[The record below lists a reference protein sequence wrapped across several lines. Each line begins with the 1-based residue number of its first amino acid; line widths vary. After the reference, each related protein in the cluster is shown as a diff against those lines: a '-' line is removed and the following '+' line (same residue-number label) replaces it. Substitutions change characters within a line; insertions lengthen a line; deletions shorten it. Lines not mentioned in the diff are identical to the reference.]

1 MKNLNPKR
9 HFAKTLIIAMVLLLS
24 QLYMEAQRQISLKTL
39 IDSAMNYYPIH
50 QQTQLYQQAYE
61 LRNQQIKQDNLPQL
75 ELNGK
80 ATYQNEVVGINLQIP
95 NYSIPEFSKDQ
106 YRISLDLQQNI
117 YSGNSSSHRQSIND
131 LQKQSQLKQM
141 EVELYQLKRSLVE
154 LAFALEFVQ
163 QQRALNK
170 THRDQL
176 QIKFTEFTSLV
187 QNGSMLASQLD
198 ALQLEQLKLEQALTE
213 LSSERIRICA
223 SISNLSGLPID
234 TSMHI
239 DLGNPLPPAQKT
251 QNRPEY
257 QLMSLQ
263 QQSLLKSQ
271 DLNYSQYLPRV
282 YAYATAGY
290 GRPGFN
296 YLSDEFDD
304 FYLVGLGLNWKIWNW
319 QDGKKDR
326 EVLKI
331 NSQIIETQK
340 ESFDLNL
347 QNSLTQYQ
355 QEMLKQQELVK
366 QDDKMIQ
373 LQTNIVKTADHQ
385 LKNGSIT
392 SSAYVD
398 ELQKLRQYQ
407 MAMETHKIRE
417 KLAVV
422 NYIWALGLL

>member
-1 MKNLNPKR
+1 
-9 HFAKTLIIAMVLLLS
+9 
-24 QLYMEAQRQISLKTL
+24 
-39 IDSAMNYYPIH
+39 
-50 QQTQLYQQAYE
+50 
-61 LRNQQIKQDNLPQL
+61 
-75 ELNGK
+75 
-80 ATYQNEVVGINLQIP
+80 
-95 NYSIPEFSKDQ
+95 
-106 YRISLDLQQNI
+106 
-117 YSGNSSSHRQSIND
+117 
-131 LQKQSQLKQM
+131 M

>member
-1 MKNLNPKR
+1 
-9 HFAKTLIIAMVLLLS
+9 
-24 QLYMEAQRQISLKTL
+24 
-39 IDSAMNYYPIH
+39 
-50 QQTQLYQQAYE
+50 
-61 LRNQQIKQDNLPQL
+61 
-75 ELNGK
+75 
-80 ATYQNEVVGINLQIP
+80 
-95 NYSIPEFSKDQ
+95 
-106 YRISLDLQQNI
+106 
-117 YSGNSSSHRQSIND
+117 
-131 LQKQSQLKQM
+131 
-141 EVELYQLKRSLVE
+141 
-154 LAFALEFVQ
+154 
-163 QQRALNK
+163 
-170 THRDQL
+170 
-176 QIKFTEFTSLV
+176 
-187 QNGSMLASQLD
+187 ML
-198 ALQLEQLKLEQALTE
+198 
-213 LSSERIRICA
+213 
-223 SISNLSGLPID
+223 
-234 TSMHI
+234 
-239 DLGNPLPPAQKT
+239 
-251 QNRPEY
+251 
-257 QLMSLQ
+257 SLQ

-366 QDDKMIQ
+366 QDEQMIQ